1 MNLCVICGNISWER
15 GWGKGEHRFRRVDLS
30 GGRSLTRKVIEM
42 TSSFDAAEMFSWI
55 ERMAGMGPRRPG
67 STADRKNEDFLV
79 EQLRAGGVEA
89 VRKEPIPIT
98 YWEAHNSVLEL
109 DEGDGFRPTNAHYIP
124 YAAFTPERG
133 IEAPLVYADP
143 KRLIQGGDW
152 KGKVVVTDIA
162 FPPLDLSLL
171 LKVSLGSYDPDGS
184 LPEVKHPATWVRL
197 NWHLYRKASER
208 GAAGFIGILS
218 DQPGGSCRMFAPY
231 GFKEQDIMDKPLP
244 GFWVSRDD
252 GPRLRDLAESGA
264 GRSRMTL
271 TGVREEGITHN
282 VVGEIP
288 GRTDEIVVLSGH
300 HDSPFDSPVEDAS
313 GCSVVLALAKHFAGR
328 QPELNRRL
336 VILFSAGHFYGSIG
350 TRLFIKDH
358 REDIVQKTVLEI
370 SIEHIAKEAVE
381 GQNGQLVPSGRP
393 EATGIFLPMNRAM
406 ADAVLESVEAH
417 GVDRVLLLPPEGPL
431 GEYPPTDGGDWYEA
445 GVPVINYISNPV
457 YLLNAEDSLEWV
469 ARDRLAKVA
478 AAFADI
484 ICKVDVMPRET
495 IGSVESR
502 SYQLKMK
509 LLKHLVRA
517 KTTRFG
523 TRPVY

>member
-1 MNLCVICGNISWER
+1 
-15 GWGKGEHRFRRVDLS
+15 
-30 GGRSLTRKVIEM
+30 M
-42 TSSFDAAEMFSWI
+42 TNSFDADEMFGWV

-67 STADRKNEDFLV
+67 SPADQENEDFLV
-79 EQLRAGGVEA
+79 EQLRAAGLET

-98 YWEAHNSVLEL
+98 YWEAQDSLLEL
-109 DEGDGFRPTNAHYIP
+109 DEGDGLRPIDAHWIP
-124 YAAFTPERG
+124 YAAFTPEHG
-133 IEAPLVYADP
+133 IEASLVYADP

-152 KGKVVVTDIA
+152 QGKIVVTDIA

-171 LKVSLGSYDPDGS
+171 LKISLGSYDPDGT
-184 LPEVKHPATWVRL
+184 LQDVKHPATWVRL
-197 NWHLYRKASER
+197 NWYLYREAHKR
-208 GAAGFIGILS
+208 GAVGFIGIMN

-231 GFKEQDIMDKPLP
+231 GFKEQDITDKPLP
-244 GFWVSRDD
+244 GFWASRDD
-252 GPRLRDLAESGA
+252 GPRLRAAA
-264 GRSRMTL
+264 GKGTGRVRMTL
-271 TGVREEGITHN
+271 TGVREEGITNN

-288 GRTDEIVVLSGH
+288 GGTDEVVVLSGH

-328 QPELNRRL
+328 QPELKRRL
-336 VILFSAGHFYGSIG
+336 VVLFSAGHFYGSIG
-350 TRLFIKDH
+350 TRSFIKNH
-358 REDIVQKTVLEI
+358 RDDIVRKAVLEI

-381 GQNGQLVPSGRP
+381 GENGQLVPSGRP
-393 EATGIFLPMNRAM
+393 EAAGIFVPFNRAM
-406 ADAVLESVEAH
+406 VDAVLESVEAH

-445 GVPVINYISNPV
+445 GVPVINFISNPV

-478 AAFADI
+478 GAFADI
-484 ICKVDVMPRET
+484 IRKVDGMPGEA
-495 IGSVESR
+495 IGHVQFR
-502 SYQLKMK
+502 RYKLMMK
-509 LLKHLVRA
+509 CLKHLTRA

>member
-1 MNLCVICGNISWER
+1 MRTKN
-15 GWGKGEHRFRRVDLS
+15 
-30 GGRSLTRKVIEM
+30 
-42 TSSFDAAEMFSWI
+42 SFDAGEMFGWV

-67 STADRKNEDFLV
+67 SPAGCQNEDFLV
-79 EQLRAGGVEA
+79 EQLRTGGVEA

-98 YWEAHNSVLEL
+98 YWEAHNGVLEL
-109 DEGDGFRPTNAHYIP
+109 DEGDGFRPMNAHWIP
-124 YAAFTPERG
+124 YCSFTPEKG

-152 KGKVVVTDIA
+152 QGKVVVTDIA

-171 LKVSLGSYDPDGS
+171 LKVSLGSYDPDGT

-208 GAAGFIGILS
+208 GAVGFIGILN

-231 GFKEQDIMDKPLP
+231 GFKEKDIMNKPLP

-252 GPRLRDLAESGA
+252 GPRLRDLAQKGV
-264 GRSRMTL
+264 GRVRMTL
-271 TGVREEGITHN
+271 TGVRRPGITNN

-288 GRTDEIVVLSGH
+288 GGTDEVVVLSSH
-300 HDSPFDSPVEDAS
+300 HDSPFDSAVEDAS

-336 VILFSAGHFYGSIG
+336 VVLFSAGHFYGSIG
-350 TRLFIKDH
+350 TRSFIKNH
-358 REDIVQKTVLEI
+358 REDIVGKTALEI
-370 SIEHIAKEAVE
+370 SVEHIAREAVE
-381 GQNGQLVPSGRP
+381 GENEQLVPSGRP
-393 EATGIFLPMNRAM
+393 EAAGIFVPLNGAM
-406 ADAVLESVEAH
+406 VDAVLESVEAH

-478 AAFADI
+478 GAFADI
-484 ICKVDVMPRET
+484 IRKVDVMPCEA

-502 SYQLKMK
+502 GYQLKMRI
-509 LLKHLVRA
+509 LKHLVRA